1 MNLQV
6 YHLTTPHPITL
17 WITSNQNSFYWVF
30 ITFSILNHLVQIF
43 HSEPVSHF
51 FEAFQCY
58 VSVHVCIFR
67 NHRQTSKCTWKP
79 KKNILKKIMLNINFL
94 RLVTTKKDFQF
105 GIVVLFNIYK
115 STLITML
122 WCSLKGGM
130 WVWFILLFF
139 SFPTKITIWLSYTN
153 WNLSLKLEMLCS
165 RCFANIY

>member
-30 ITFSILNHLVQIF
+30 MTFSILNHLVQIF
-43 HSEPVSHF
+43 HSQPVSYF
-51 FEAFQCY
+51 FAAFQCY

-115 STLITML
+115 STLYHVVVFF
-122 WCSLKGGM
+122 KGRYVGLIY
-130 WVWFILLFF
+130 FTFFFF
-139 SFPTKITIWLSYTN
+139 SHKNHYLIELH
-153 WNLSLKLEMLCS
+153 
-165 RCFANIY
+165 